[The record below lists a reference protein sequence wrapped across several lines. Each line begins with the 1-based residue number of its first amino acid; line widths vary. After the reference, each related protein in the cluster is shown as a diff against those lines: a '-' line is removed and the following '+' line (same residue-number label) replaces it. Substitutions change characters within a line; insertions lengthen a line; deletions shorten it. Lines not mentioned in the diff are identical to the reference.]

1 MDSNSHRMVFAQQIE
16 QLEHELLEMGSRAEA
31 MVGRAVDSLVR
42 SDADLAMEVIRS
54 DDDIDL
60 LDIDIEERCV
70 RLLALQ
76 SPIAS
81 DLRLIG
87 TALKMITDIERVGDL
102 SVDIAKAGLKVE
114 KELGDATYIDF
125 PQIAGV
131 ARSMLRDAL
140 QAFVKRDLEIVAT
153 VISRDD
159 EVDELFRVLRGQI
172 HDRMRRSPEDVVAA
186 SWLLL
191 ALHHIERIA
200 DHAVNIA
207 ERVSFMV
214 TGKFQQ
220 LAASHGPD
228 STTP

>member
-1 MDSNSHRMVFAQQIE
+1 MDPNVHRNVLSQQISE
-16 QLEHELLEMGSRAEA
+16 LEHALLDMGSRAET
-31 MVGRAVDSLVR
+31 MVGRAVDALVR
-42 SDADLAMEVIRS
+42 ADHDMAMEVVRF
-54 DDDIDL
+54 DDEIDL
-60 LDIDIEERCV
+60 LDLEIEERCV

-81 DLRLIG
+81 DLRMIG

-102 SVDIAKAGLKVE
+102 AVDIAKAGMKVE
-114 KELGDATYIDF
+114 KELGDVSYIDF

-140 QAFVKRDLEIVAT
+140 QAFVKRDLELVAA
-153 VISRDD
+153 VITRDD
-159 EVDELFRVLRGQI
+159 EVDSLYRIQRGQI

-207 ERVSFMV
+207 ERVNFMV

-220 LAASHGPD
+220 LAPSHGPD
-228 STTP
+228 SAS

>member
-1 MDSNSHRMVFAQQIE
+1 MDPNVHRSVLSHEIAEIE
-16 QLEHELLEMGSRAEA
+16 HALLDMGSRAEA

-42 SDADLAMEVIRS
+42 GDADAAMEVVRI
-54 DDDIDL
+54 DDEVDL
-60 LDIDIEERCV
+60 LDLEIEERCV

-76 SPIAS
+76 NPIAS
-81 DLRLIG
+81 DLRLVG

-102 SVDIAKAGLKVE
+102 AVDIAKAGMKVE
-114 KELGDATYIDF
+114 KELGDASYIDF
-125 PQIAGV
+125 PRIAGY
-131 ARSMLRDAL
+131 ARTMLRDAL
-140 QAFVKRDLEIVAT
+140 QAFVKRDLDLVAS
-153 VISRDD
+153 VIARDD
-159 EVDELFRVLRGQI
+159 EVDDLYRVLRGQI
-172 HDRMRRSPEDVVAA
+172 HDRMRRSPDDVVAA

-220 LAASHGPD
+220 LAPSHGPE
-228 STTP
+228 STA

>member
-1 MDSNSHRMVFAQQIE
+1 MDPNVHRNVLSQQISE
-16 QLEHELLEMGSRAEA
+16 LEHALLDMGSRAEA

-42 SDADLAMEVIRS
+42 GDADSAMQVVRIDDEV
-54 DDDIDL
+54 DL
-60 LDIDIEERCV
+60 LDLEIEERCV

-76 SPIAS
+76 NPIAS
-81 DLRLIG
+81 DLRLVG

-102 SVDIAKAGLKVE
+102 AVDIAKAGMKVE
-114 KELGDATYIDF
+114 KELGDSSYIDF
-125 PQIAGV
+125 PRIAGV
-131 ARSMLRDAL
+131 ARTMLRDAL
-140 QAFVKRDLEIVAT
+140 QAFVKRDLELVAS
-153 VISRDD
+153 VIARDD
-159 EVDELFRVLRGQI
+159 EVDELYRVLRGQI

-220 LAASHGPD
+220 LAPSHGPE
-228 STTP
+228 STA

>member
-1 MDSNSHRMVFAQQIE
+1 MDPNVHRNVLSQQISE
-16 QLEHELLEMGSRAEA
+16 LEHALLDMGSRAEA

-42 SDADLAMEVIRS
+42 GDADAAMQVVRIDDEV
-54 DDDIDL
+54 DL
-60 LDIDIEERCV
+60 LDLEIEERCV
-70 RLLALQ
+70 SLLALQ
-76 SPIAS
+76 NPIAS
-81 DLRLIG
+81 DLRLVG

-102 SVDIAKAGLKVE
+102 AVDIAKAGMKVE
-114 KELGDATYIDF
+114 KELGDSSYIDF
-125 PQIAGV
+125 PQIAGL
-131 ARSMLRDAL
+131 ARTMLRDAL
-140 QAFVKRDLEIVAT
+140 QAFVKRDLDLVGS
-153 VISRDD
+153 VIARDD
-159 EVDELFRVLRGQI
+159 EVDELYRVLRGQI

-220 LAASHGPD
+220 LAPSHGPE
-228 STTP
+228 STA

>member
-1 MDSNSHRMVFAQQIE
+1 MDPNVHRSVLSHEIAEIE
-16 QLEHELLEMGSRAEA
+16 HALLDMGSRAEA

-42 SDADLAMEVIRS
+42 GDADAAMEVVRI
-54 DDDIDL
+54 DDEVDL
-60 LDIDIEERCV
+60 LDLEIEERCV

-76 SPIAS
+76 NPIAS
-81 DLRLIG
+81 DLRLVG

-102 SVDIAKAGLKVE
+102 AVDIAKAGMKVE
-114 KELGDATYIDF
+114 KELGDASYIDF
-125 PQIAGV
+125 PRIAGY
-131 ARSMLRDAL
+131 ARTMLRDAL
-140 QAFVKRDLEIVAT
+140 QAFVKRDLELVAS
-153 VISRDD
+153 VIARDD
-159 EVDELFRVLRGQI
+159 EVDDLYRVLRGQI
-172 HDRMRRSPEDVVAA
+172 HDRMRRSPDDVVAA

-220 LAASHGPD
+220 LAPSHGPE
-228 STTP
+228 STA

>member
-1 MDSNSHRMVFAQQIE
+1 MDPNVHRNVLSQQISE
-16 QLEHELLEMGSRAEA
+16 LEHALLDMGSRAEA

-42 SDADLAMEVIRS
+42 GDADAAMQVVRIDDEV
-54 DDDIDL
+54 DL
-60 LDIDIEERCV
+60 LDLEIEERCV
-70 RLLALQ
+70 SLLALQ
-76 SPIAS
+76 NPIAS
-81 DLRLIG
+81 DLRLVG

-102 SVDIAKAGLKVE
+102 AVDIAKAGMKVE
-114 KELGDATYIDF
+114 KELGDSSYIDF
-125 PQIAGV
+125 PKIAGV
-131 ARSMLRDAL
+131 ARTMLRDAL
-140 QAFVKRDLEIVAT
+140 QAFVKRDLDLVAS
-153 VISRDD
+153 VIARDD
-159 EVDELFRVLRGQI
+159 EVDELYRVLRGQI

-220 LAASHGPD
+220 LAPSHGPE
-228 STTP
+228 STA

>member
-1 MDSNSHRMVFAQQIE
+1 MDSNAHRLVLSQQISE
-16 QLEHELLEMGSRAEA
+16 LEHELLDMGSRAEA
-31 MVGRAVDSLVR
+31 MVGRAVDALVR
-42 SDADLAMEVIRS
+42 ADHDLAMEVIRS
-54 DDDIDL
+54 DDEIDL

-102 SVDIAKAGLKVE
+102 SVDIAKAGMKVE
-114 KELGDATYIDF
+114 KELGDTSYIDF
-125 PQIAGV
+125 PRIAAL
-131 ARSMLRDAL
+131 ARTMLRDAL
-140 QAFVKRDLEIVAT
+140 QAFVKRDLDLVNV
-153 VISRDD
+153 VIARDD
-159 EVDELFRVLRGQI
+159 EVDELYRVLRGQI

-207 ERVSFMV
+207 ERVNFMV

-220 LAASHGPD
+220 LAPSHGPE

>member
-1 MDSNSHRMVFAQQIE
+1 MDSNVHRNVLSQQISE
-16 QLEHELLEMGSRAEA
+16 LEHALLDMGSRAEA

-42 SDADLAMEVIRS
+42 GDADAAMQVVRIDDEV
-54 DDDIDL
+54 DL
-60 LDIDIEERCV
+60 LDLEIEERCV
-70 RLLALQ
+70 SLLALQ
-76 SPIAS
+76 NPIAS
-81 DLRLIG
+81 DLRLVG

-102 SVDIAKAGLKVE
+102 AVDIAKAGMKVE
-114 KELGDATYIDF
+114 KELGDSSYIDF
-125 PQIAGV
+125 PQIAGL
-131 ARSMLRDAL
+131 ARTMLRDAL
-140 QAFVKRDLEIVAT
+140 QAFVKRDLDLVGS
-153 VISRDD
+153 VIARDD
-159 EVDELFRVLRGQI
+159 EVDELYRVLRGQI

-220 LAASHGPD
+220 LAPSHGPE
-228 STTP
+228 STA

>member
-1 MDSNSHRMVFAQQIE
+1 MDPNVHRNVLSQQISE
-16 QLEHELLEMGSRAEA
+16 LEHALLDMGSRAEA

-42 SDADLAMEVIRS
+42 PDADLAMEVIRG
-54 DDDIDL
+54 DDEIDL
-60 LDIDIEERCV
+60 LDLDIEERCV

-76 SPIAS
+76 HPIAS

-102 SVDIAKAGLKVE
+102 AVDIAKAGMKVE
-114 KELGDATYIDF
+114 KELGDANSVDF
-125 PQIAGV
+125 PKISGV
-131 ARSMLRDAL
+131 ARMMLRDAL
-140 QAFVKRDLEIVAT
+140 QAFVKRDLDLVAA
-153 VISRDD
+153 VIARDD
-159 EVDELFRVLRGQI
+159 EVDDLYRSLRGQI
-172 HDRMRRSPEDVVAA
+172 HDRMRNSPEDVVAA

-220 LAASHGPD
+220 LAPSHGPE
-228 STTP
+228 STTA